1 MLPPWRP
8 ASPEEDFGYHGA
20 RARARE
26 RAAEEARPIV
36 AVVASKGNEEVL
48 YAELVQSGLK
58 GGRAWL
64 RPLMLMRTTGLSGTN
79 NGQGHQDSW
88 LDMRATS
95 DVFLPE
101 HLVSKPDDAK
111 RTLVAMSVA
120 ASEQDLLERYI
131 GSQDGFDNIKFIL
144 SDFVRKLDIEA

>member
-26 RAAEEARPIV
+26 RAAEDVRPIV
-36 AVVASKGNEEVL
+36 AVVAGKGHEEVL

-64 RPLMLMRTTGLSGTN
+64 RPLMLMKTTGPSGTN
-79 NGQGHQDSW
+79 GEGHQDSW

-101 HLVSKPDDAK
+101 RLVIKPDDAK

-120 ASEQDLLERYI
+120 ASETDLLERYI
-131 GSQDGFDNIKFIL
+131 GSQDGFEKHNIIL
-144 SDFVRKLDIEA
+144 NDFVRKLDIEA